1 MVTFNPGATPEEIG
15 KALASIAKINQQ
27 IEDFYELADTIESD
41 NPARDA
47 WKAVYGWDNPAL
59 DENTKEGQA
68 SRARIARMFGRRPD
82 EQEPEVEV

>member
-1 MVTFNPGATPEEIG
+1 MILNPDTDPEEAV
-15 KALASIAKINQQ
+15 KLRDSMKKIHQQ
-27 IEDFYELADTIESD
+27 IEDFYTLKDTIESE

>member
-1 MVTFNPGATPEEIG
+1 MILNPDMDPEEAV
-15 KALASIAKINQQ
+15 KLRDSMKKINQK
-27 IEDFYELADTIESD
+27 IEDFYTLKDTIKSD

-68 SRARIARMFGRRPD
+68 SKVRISKMFGTD
-82 EQEPEVEV
+82 IDAQKKIEAE

>member
-15 KALASIAKINQQ
+15 KAIASIAKINQQ
-27 IEDFYELADTIESD
+27 IEDFYELANTIESD

-59 DENTKEGQA
+59 DENTKEGQEL
-68 SRARIARMFGRRPD
+68 RARVARMFGKGAD
-82 EQEPEVEV
+82 EPEKL

>member
-1 MVTFNPGATPEEIG
+1 MG
-15 KALASIAKINQQ
+15 KAIASIAKINQQ
-27 IEDFYELADTIESD
+27 IEDFCELAATIESD

-68 SRARIARMFGRRPD
+68 SRARIARMFGRRSD
-82 EQEPEVEV
+82 EQEPEEL

>member
-68 SRARIARMFGRRPD
+68 SKVRISKMFGTD
-82 EQEPEVEV
+82 IDAQKKIEAE

>member
-1 MVTFNPGATPEEIG
+1 MILKPGTDPEEAA
-15 KALASIAKINQQ
+15 KLRASMNKIHQQ
-27 IEDFYELADTIESD
+27 IDDFLTLKDTIESD

-68 SRARIARMFGRRPD
+68 SKVRISKMFGTD
-82 EQEPEVEV
+82 IDAQKKIEAE

>member
-15 KALASIAKINQQ
+15 KAIASIAKINQQ
-27 IEDFYELADTIESD
+27 IEDFYELANTIESD

-59 DENTKEGQA
+59 DENTKEGQEL
-68 SRARIARMFGRRPD
+68 RARVARMFGRGAD
-82 EQEPEVEV
+82 ELEPGVET

>member
-1 MVTFNPGATPEEIG
+1 MVTFNPGTSPED
-15 KALASIAKINQQ
+15 IAKAMASLRRMNQQ
-27 IEDFYELADTIESD
+27 IEDFYTLRDTIDSD

-82 EQEPEVEV
+82 EQEPEEL

>member
-1 MVTFNPGATPEEIG
+1 MVSFRPDATPEEIG

-27 IEDFYELADTIESD
+27 IEDFFELANTIESD

-59 DENTKEGQA
+59 DENTKEGQEL
-68 SRARIARMFGRRPD
+68 RARVARMVGKGAD
-82 EQEPEVEV
+82 EPEPEKS

>member
-1 MVTFNPGATPEEIG
+1 MVTFNSGATPEEMG
-15 KALASIAKINQQ
+15 KAIASIAKINQQ
-27 IEDFYELADTIESD
+27 IEDFCELAATIESD

-68 SRARIARMFGRRPD
+68 SRARIARMFGRRSD
-82 EQEPEVEV
+82 EQEPEEL

>member
-59 DENTKEGQA
+59 DENTKEGQEL
-68 SRARIARMFGRRPD
+68 RARVARMFGKGAD
-82 EQEPEVEV
+82 EPEKL